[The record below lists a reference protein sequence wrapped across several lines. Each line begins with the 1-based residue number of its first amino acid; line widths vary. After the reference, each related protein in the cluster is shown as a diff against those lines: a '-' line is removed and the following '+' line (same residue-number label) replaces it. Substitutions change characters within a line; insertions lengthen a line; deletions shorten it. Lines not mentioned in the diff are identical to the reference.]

1 MKDYYKILGIEPS
14 ADAADISSA
23 YRALVRKYH
32 PDTYKGIDAENKM
45 KKINEAYAVLN
56 NTLSRADF
64 DLLRAEAIT
73 AAQPSGTDGEA
84 ETRLCPHCDERIAV
98 SSSLCVFCGNVPD
111 GDARLTKV
119 IADDMMLISAG
130 EFLMG
135 STDREG
141 NDDEHPQHVVYLDS
155 YYICRYQVTNRQFAQ
170 FIRDT
175 GYDAGNNWKEYVKA
189 EEENHP
195 VVNVSWIDAMA
206 YCRWAGGSLPTEAQ
220 WEKAARGTD
229 GRIYPWGNT
238 WDASLCHMNS
248 RGTTVVGAYPDGAS
262 PAGVLDMAG
271 NVWEWCSDCYSVHY
285 YRSSPL
291 KNPEGPVSGK
301 WRVIKGG
308 SWGQKTASHFRCANR
323 KWQYPDFRNHSIGFR
338 LCGRRT

>member
-1 MKDYYKILGIEPS
+1 MKNYYKILGIEPS
-14 ADAADISSA
+14 ADTADISSA
-23 YRALVRKYH
+23 YRTLVRKYH

-56 NTLSRADF
+56 NAVTRADY
-64 DLLRAEAIT
+64 DLQREMAVNADRLVCANEE
-73 AAQPSGTDGEA
+73 P
-84 ETRLCPHCDERIAV
+84 ETRTCPHCDERIPV
-98 SSSLCVFCGNVPD
+98 SSSLCYFCGNAPD
-111 GDARLTKV
+111 DSILAKV
-119 IADDMMLISAG
+119 TAKDMVLIPAG

-135 STDREG
+135 SPDGEG
-141 NDDEHPQHVVYLDS
+141 NDDEHPQHVVSLDS
-155 YYICRYQVTNRQFAQ
+155 YHICRYQVTNRQFAR
-170 FIRDT
+170 FVTDT
-175 GYDAGNNWKEYVKA
+175 GYDPGSNWKEYVKA
-189 EEENHP
+189 EEDNHP
-195 VVNVSWIDAMA
+195 VVNVTWIDAMA

-229 GRIYPWGNT
+229 GRIFPWGNT

-248 RGTTVVGAYPDGAS
+248 RGTTAVGAYPKGAS

-301 WRVIKGG
+301 WRVIRGG
-308 SWGQKTASHFRCANR
+308 SWGQIAAAHFRCANR
-323 KWQYPDFRNHSIGFR
+323 KWQYPDLRNHYTGFR
-338 LCGRRT
+338 LCRRSIS